1 MTSKLTSIRAIF
13 VTLAVA
19 VFAITFISSSPLY
32 AQNPPNEPVSQD
44 DVSLAVDNLR
54 LAPENVATMTA
65 TPITPAVPCPSC
77 LKDTAPGT
85 LDTTPLIDVPA
96 GSAAS
101 SKPTGSGKTDN

>member
-1 MTSKLTSIRAIF
+1 MTFKQSF
-13 VTLAVA
+13 LATCLALVMTA
-19 VFAITFISSSPLY
+19 LLSAQPVL

-44 DVSLAVDNLR
+44 DVSLAVDNQR

-96 GSAAS
+96 GSAAA
-101 SKPTGSGKTDN
+101 KPAGSGKTDN